1 MILIKEKCK
10 SKIKWSKQW
19 EWDTAMIQ
27 KIATSSW
34 KNAMCNSMTTEENEQ
49 LFSKTSLAHQLFIIS
64 TLLYH
69 FTFLIYLIL
78 INNLL
83 FHAQLPTL
91 DGHIF
96 LQSRAIFFYW
106 PCVGLGGDFV
116 YSSLNPVRA
125 DLIHSLS
132 YLSSMFLGH
141 LSHGLHNLAHAW
153 YLSCFF

>member
-10 SKIKWSKQW
+10 SKSKWNKEW

-34 KNAMCNSMTTEENEQ
+34 KNTMYNSMTTEENEQ

-64 TLLYH
+64 TLFYH

-78 INNLL
+78 SNHLL

-96 LQSRAIFFYW
+96 LQSRAIFFT
-106 PCVGLGGDFV
+106 
-116 YSSLNPVRA
+116 
-125 DLIHSLS
+125 
-132 YLSSMFLGH
+132 GH
-141 LSHGLHNLAHAW
+141 MW
-153 YLSCFF
+153 V